1 MPTITGAH
9 HIALTVRD
17 ADKSAAWYAELLG
30 MQIVLQGDDDQVK
43 FRVLVHPES
52 GLVIAVREYPGHED
66 GAFDEYRTGLDHIAF
81 GVSSR
86 SELENWEERLEYAKI
101 AFTPIA
107 ETPIGSVVV
116 FRDPDNIQLEFWLP
130 ASG

>member
-86 SELENWEERLEYAKI
+86 SELENWEERLEHAKI